1 MQPAALDKLRQQV
14 ATLKQ
19 QAEQFDKA
27 KLFSKNRYMQAQPSL
42 FDRAVFSTKSMNL
55 ADYVVE
61 IEDEIASLPPSEH
74 RHAYTYALERIASQ
88 VQAVFNVIK
97 STPIWV
103 KENKS
108 HYKPRAKQPVYKQ
121 AVQKIMQS
129 SSHELYDELKQNHE
143 FERRLVLM
151 IEERKLQMEKASP
164 AQAQKLNQEILT
176 THARLGRCRKAI
188 SATEDKIQQVE
199 KQQLR

>member
-1 MQPAALDKLRQQV
+1 MHSPAFDKLRQQV

-55 ADYVVE
+55 ADYVTE
-61 IEDEIASLPPSEH
+61 IEDEVSSLPPSEH
-74 RHAYTYALERIASQ
+74 RHAYTYALERIATQ

-97 STPIWV
+97 STPIWI

-108 HYKPRAKQPVYKQ
+108 HYKPRPKQAVYKQ
-121 AVQKIMQS
+121 AVQQVIQ

-143 FERRLVLM
+143 FERRLLLM
-151 IEERKLQMEKASP
+151 IEERKMQMDKATP
-164 AQAQKLNQEILT
+164 AKAQKLNLEILT

-188 SATEDKIQQVE
+188 SATEEKIQRVE